1 MHSFGTIPEWEYTEE
16 NQDAGVLLGDIPIPE
31 WTEYYSGHS
40 APEGAMNRNI
50 LKTVYSEEQNKR
62 SKKCSFRKI
71 HESAIL
77 FWLFSLPLISF
88 QANSSH
94 EWNRL
99 RIPHSFAW

>member
-1 MHSFGTIPEWEYTEE
+1 MKYIFLNDHIK
-16 NQDAGVLLGDIPIPE
+16 DAFFWDYSRMKEKRIKMPAFFWVTFQFQNEPA
-31 WTEYYSGHS
+31 EYYSGHS

-77 FWLFSLPLISF
+77 F
-88 QANSSH
+88 
-94 EWNRL
+94 
-99 RIPHSFAW
+99 